1 MEHAAFLDMYNQY
14 LLESIYREMDDNP
27 AIKSDDDALQ
37 FLQKRLG
44 EKTSGFT
51 EELIRCRFYLEMLPN
66 APTDI
71 LNRYIAPEQFANA
84 YMREPVRIDRR
95 RPRGQGRLRRFLGT
109 VVRTVHGRNAV
120 LAGTTATLPE

>member
-1 MEHAAFLDMYNQY
+1 MYNQY

-71 LNRYIAPEQFANA
+71 RNNSPTPTCAKKC
-84 YMREPVRIDRR
+84 
-95 RPRGQGRLRRFLGT
+95 RPP
-109 VVRTVHGRNAV
+109 
-120 LAGTTATLPE
+120 TTN